1 MSSTGLHKLVEV
13 MAQLRDPNSG
23 CPWDLKQTYKTI
35 IPYTI
40 EETYEVV
47 DAIERHD
54 MEDLKGELGDLLFQ
68 VVFYCQLAKEE
79 GHFAVDEVIDS
90 VCTKLISRHPHVFAD
105 ESYESEQALIQAW
118 ENQKHQERKN
128 NKDQTSF
135 LDDIPESLPALA
147 RAEKVQKRAAKQGFD
162 WNNIEQVW
170 EKVYEEIDEL
180 KHEEQ
185 VAQPEQTDK
194 IEDELGDL
202 MFALVNLSRHY
213 KLNAESALRRAT
225 KKFESRFRKMEQQID
240 QEQKTLS
247 EMTLD
252 EMEQQWQQAKR
263 VKSQT
268 K

>member
-1 MSSTGLHKLVEV
+1 MSSTGLEKLVDV
-13 MAQLRDPNSG
+13 MTQLRDPESG

-54 MEDLKGELGDLLFQ
+54 MDDLKGELGDLLFQ

-79 GHFAVDEVIDS
+79 GHFAIDQVIES
-90 VCTKLISRHPHVFAD
+90 VCDKLITRHPHVFSD
-105 ESYESEQALIQAW
+105 ETYETEQALNLAW
-118 ENQKHQERKN
+118 ENTKHQERKK
-128 NKDQTSF
+128 NKNQTSL
-135 LDDIPESLPALA
+135 LDDIPESLPALT

-162 WNNIEQVW
+162 WTDIAQVW
-170 EKVYEEIDEL
+170 DKVYEEIAEL

-185 VAQPEQTDK
+185 TAEPEQTDK

-202 MFALVNLSRHY
+202 MFAIVNLSRHY

-225 KKFESRFRKMEQQID
+225 KKFESRFRIMEQQID
-240 QEQKTLS
+240 REQKTLS
-247 EMTLD
+247 EMTLND
-252 EMEQQWQQAKR
+252 MEQQWQQAKR
-263 VKSQT
+263 T
-268 K
+268 KQQNK